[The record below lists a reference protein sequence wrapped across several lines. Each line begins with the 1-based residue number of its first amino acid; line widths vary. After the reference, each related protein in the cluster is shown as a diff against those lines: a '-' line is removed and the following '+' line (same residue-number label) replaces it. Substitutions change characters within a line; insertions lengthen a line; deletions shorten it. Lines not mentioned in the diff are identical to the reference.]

1 MAKIGA
7 ALVATLMLIVS
18 WRVVGRMASRFLR
31 FWRALPLLGKV
42 VLPVCLTV
50 FYLHGSIKQTH
61 GVINRIDKG
70 EGEIYSVSSGYES
83 IGNSVTGGIN
93 VLTLSAESLR
103 ISAFQVDQVN
113 RAFGFEASWSENLF
127 NNTLSRNL
135 HLFSS
140 TNLLEK
146 HWLPLGEYLMPSGTN
161 MHSFVVSEDDVF
173 DSARSWFYGLF
184 NQGAF
189 FCFGID
195 VDSDSDG
202 LTDSCEKL
210 YAHTDPANPDT
221 DGDSILDGVE
231 LDHGLN
237 PNVSEASWSDY
248 DGDGLTHSQE
258 LDFGSNPLMADSDG
272 DGLNDGVEWRYGWN
286 PNWPGETDEANVPG
300 GMFTTFDRP
309 FTVKLNFEN
318 PYPDE
323 ATVYGQGEGESFI
336 SLDDLVT
343 RDQHKDTASTVTNN
357 IISVETLGPKPVFTT
372 NVTGVLT
379 VKLRCDDYGV
389 LKIGDLAVT
398 NSWPNTDFAK
408 AWKVIEANT
417 VNEADVFWDSR
428 GGSKWNFEYECYF
441 YPEMPHLAITNNC
454 WIGLDR
460 TGDPNDP
467 YVSSKI
473 LAQAFISPTNE
484 NSESAVWRYSGICDQ
499 KEEGLY
505 SLELWTTNRENASAA
520 YRDQI
525 IRATSS
531 DGIGAASDF
540 TVVKVDV
547 TIGDVVDEKDEAD
560 MGAFVFYSMDST
572 NSVMS
577 TCWTN
582 SLVDVVFSCEPSN
595 LPTNEMVLVANI
607 GSGELYEQLPD
618 KSLVLVESAY
628 YPACEISNR
637 IFKVHGHQASS
648 AFAED
653 NISIEH
659 ITSGAKDIAP
669 YTILDVKLIP
679 DYDRNGA
686 IDDFDYQTV
695 ASGSVFRFWINDDED
710 EDSTEGKYAES
721 QEVDIPGAGDDWSDD
736 KVNGY
741 RDLIDFTP
749 VCLDVFA
756 IAKLPLAIRDNLVFK
771 IRHNGEAVNVVWSGI
786 ERMSVGTFQTGR
798 VDCCGVQL
806 NENSYNSTAEAVG
819 AGGVLVPELL
829 AEKMKGSPLIN
840 NAVVF
845 IEGRQNSQSPLALD
859 VYFGTKKIAEGNLDM
874 QLSSVEEMYRCLNVR
889 DFSLSDIDK
898 TSKLASPKNRPDSE
912 TSNRHLFFLHGA
924 TFSQDEARGW
934 SSEIFKRLWQC
945 GMTAKFTSVIW
956 RGDIG
961 SDANYQENV
970 SNAFVTASV
979 LASEIEKING
989 EKVLMAH
996 SLGNMVCSAM
1006 IQDYGLEVSK
1016 YLMCNSAVPAEA
1028 YDTSLA
1034 LRVPQLVHPDWEEY
1048 PTNSWTASWHTLF
1061 KDEPNDDRK
1070 HLGWPGRFANV
1081 LSKAV
1086 NFYSA
1091 GENGGD
1097 EVLELAA
1104 DNDVGI
1110 LTGVT
1115 SSFAHHAWH
1124 KQELFKGRGIG
1135 VGAGATDWS
1144 GWNIEENWLGVNKIS
1159 VEEALSMNNAD
1170 FKTNTV
1176 FYCYP
1181 SSMNSTNIPLLVRG
1195 AHLALGIPSLTAA
1208 TGATDLSATLDQEN
1222 SFNLDLTSSDIEHP
1236 NGWPSKTSY
1245 PNRWLHSD
1253 IKDVSFFFNFKF
1265 YEKVIEKG
1273 GLK

>member
-7 ALVATLMLIVS
+7 ALVAALMLIVS
-18 WRVVGRMASRFLR
+18 WRVIGRMVGRFLR

-83 IGNSVTGGIN
+83 VGNSVTGGIN

-103 ISAFQVDQVN
+103 ISAFGVDQVN

-221 DGDSILDGVE
+221 DGDSILDGIE

-272 DGLNDGVEWRYGWN
+272 DGLSDGVEWRYGWN
-286 PNWPGETDEANVPG
+286 PNWSGETDEANAPG
-300 GMFTTFDRP
+300 GMFTTFNRP

-323 ATVYGQGEGESFI
+323 ATVYDQGEGESFI

-357 IISVETLGPKPVFTT
+357 IISVETLGPKPIFAT
-372 NVTGVLT
+372 NVTGVLMI
-379 VKLRCDDYGV
+379 KLRCDDYGV

-398 NSWPNTDFAK
+398 NSWPNTDFVK

-417 VNEADVFWDSR
+417 TNEVDVSWDSH

-441 YPEMPHLAITNNC
+441 YPEKPHLAITNNL

-460 TGDPNDP
+460 TGNPYDP
-467 YVSSKI
+467 YVSSNVF
-473 LAQAFISPTNE
+473 AEAFITPPEITLGNVS
-484 NSESAVWRYSGICDQ
+484 WQYSGICGGRL
-499 KEEGLY
+499 EGDT
-505 SLELWTTNRENASAA
+505 SLTLWTTNREVASAS
-520 YRDQI
+520 YRDQSI
-525 IRATSS
+525 EATADEMKAS
-531 DGIGAASDF
+531 SDF
-540 TVVKVDV
+540 TVIKVDV
-547 TIGDVVDEKDEAD
+547 TIGDVVDEKDEVD
-560 MGAFVFYSMDST
+560 IGAFVSYSINGT
-572 NSVMS
+572 NSTTS
-577 TCWTN
+577 ARWTN

-607 GSGELYEQLPD
+607 GNGELYEQLPD

-637 IFKVHGHQASS
+637 IFKMHGHQASS
-648 AFAED
+648 TFAED

-669 YTILDVKLIP
+669 YTILDVKLVP

-686 IDDFDYQTV
+686 IDDLDYQKL

-710 EDSTEGKYAES
+710 KDATDGKYTES
-721 QEVDIPGAGDDWSDD
+721 QEVDIPGAGNDWRDD

-749 VCLDVFA
+749 VCIDVSA
-756 IAKLPLAIRDNLVFK
+756 IAKLPKKIRDGLIFK
-771 IRHNGEAVNVVWSGI
+771 IRDDAEAVNVVWSGI
-786 ERMSVGTFQTGR
+786 EKISVGAFQTGR
-798 VDCCGVQL
+798 VDCCGVLL
-806 NENSYNSTAEAVG
+806 NENSYNSTTALVG
-819 AGGVLVPELL
+819 GGGVLVPELL
-829 AEKMKGSPLIN
+829 TEKMKDSPLIN
-840 NAVVF
+840 NGVVF
-845 IEGRQNSQSPLALD
+845 IEGRRDSQSPLVLD
-859 VYFGTKKIAEGNLDM
+859 VYLGIKKIAEGSLDM
-874 QLSSVEEMYRCLNVR
+874 HISSVEKMYRHLNVR
-889 DFSLSDIDK
+889 DFSLSAIDK
-898 TSKLASPKNRPDSE
+898 ASQLASPQNRPDNE
-912 TSNRHLFFLHGA
+912 TSNKHLFFLHGA
-924 TFSQDEARGW
+924 TFSQDQARGW
-934 SSEIFKRLWQC
+934 SSEIFKRMWQS

-956 RGDIG
+956 RGNIG
-961 SDANYQENV
+961 WDSNYHENV

-979 LASEIEKING
+979 LASEIKKLEG
-989 EKVLMAH
+989 ERVLMAH
-996 SLGNMVCSAM
+996 SLGNMVVSSM
-1006 IQDYGLEVSK
+1006 IQDYKLEVSK

-1034 LRVPQLVHPDWEEY
+1034 LRVPQLVHPDWAEY
-1048 PTNSWTASWHTLF
+1048 PTNSWAASWHTLF
-1061 KDEPNDDRK
+1061 KDDPDDDRK
-1070 HLGWPGRFANV
+1070 YLGWSGHFANV
-1081 LSKAV
+1081 LQYAV
-1086 NFYSA
+1086 NFYST
-1091 GENGGD
+1091 GD
-1097 EVLELAA
+1097 EVLELAV
-1104 DNDVGI
+1104 DNDIGI
-1110 LTGVT
+1110 FTGIT
-1115 SSFAHHAWH
+1115 SSLAHHAWH

-1159 VEEALSMNNAD
+1159 AEEALSMTETD
-1170 FKTNTV
+1170 FRTNTV

-1181 SSMNSTNIPLLVRG
+1181 SSMNATNISLLVRG
-1195 AHLALGIPSLTAA
+1195 AHLAQGIPALTPAAGVVSL
-1208 TGATDLSATLDQEN
+1208 GGNPMIDFMVDVNEN
-1222 SFNLDLTSSDIEHP
+1222 NSSGIERP
-1236 NGWPSKTSY
+1236 NGWPSRFSY
-1245 PNRWLHSD
+1245 TDQWLHSD
-1253 IKDVSFFFNFKF
+1253 IKDVSYFFNFKF
-1265 YEKVIEKG
+1265 YEKLIEKG
-1273 GLK
+1273 GLR